1 MTQSTTAKTVLR
13 SDELSCPSCV
23 PKIEKALRDLPGVE
37 TAAVRFNTGRIE
49 VEHDPV
55 LANVD
60 ALVQAIRGV
69 GYEARPSAF

>member
-1 MTQSTTAKTVLR
+1 MSQSTTAKTVLR

-23 PKIEKALRDLPGVE
+23 PKIEKALRGLPGVE
-37 TAAVRFNTGRIE
+37 TAAVRFNTGKIE

-55 LANVD
+55 LANVE

-69 GYEARPSAF
+69 GYEARPTAF